1 VTVRLANNEG
11 LVALRHRGYRIYY
24 YGMLARGI
32 GAWMQ
37 LVAIP
42 WLAVELEANP
52 VELGVVT
59 ACLFASTIFV
69 APFGGVLAD
78 RVNRDAVL
86 ILNQLA
92 SLAHAAVLF
101 ILVVTCSLTIGFLA
115 VFALVF
121 GLLVAIELPVR
132 QAFLTELVPREEV
145 TSAVSLHATAWNVT
159 RFVGPAVAGILI
171 GTMGV
176 ASCFVVAGIA
186 SLAAT
191 ASQIA
196 LTRFH
201 HHRRP
206 SAALAESVMTA
217 LAGGLRFV
225 VSEPSV
231 RWAMAILAASG
242 ILGIQAFQTLA
253 PLYVAD
259 VLALGGGAFGA
270 FMSAWGAGALVAAFA
285 VTVFARGDRIRWLI
299 GGLAALSILLAALAV
314 VAWAPAAYVFAALL
328 GFAQIAVVQNS
339 LVTVQ
344 VASTDEV
351 RGRVMGLYT
360 TVLQGSIPFGALL
373 AGTLA
378 AVFGVPGAMLVGATG
393 LALVAFGAAQA
404 APRAPGPASAPAG

>member
-1 VTVRLANNEG
+1 MTARLVNSEG

-42 WLAVELEANP
+42 WLAVELEATP
-52 VELGVVT
+52 VELGIVT
-59 ACLFASTIFV
+59 ACLFASTVFI

-101 ILVVTCSLTIGFLA
+101 VLVVTGSLTIGLLA

-171 GTMGV
+171 GAMGV

-196 LTRFH
+196 LTRFQ

-206 SAALAESVMTA
+206 RAALTESVMTA

-225 VSEPSV
+225 VSERRV

-259 VLALGGGAFGA
+259 VLDLGGGAFGA

-373 AGTLA
+373 AGILA
-378 AVFGVPGAMLVGATG
+378 AAFGVPGAMLVGATG

-404 APRAPGPASAPAG
+404 APRASGPASAPAR